1 MKQHWWYV
9 AAVVAGIACGLCV
22 AFLIF
27 PESAKV
33 QEEIIPPAPVRVS
46 AQIPPSDTNASDTS
60 FIKGGLQEAPLIK
73 GGSEGGIS
81 PLEPTSAS
89 LLFLGDMMFDRN
101 VATRSKNSGSLDY
114 PFQKICNQTYC
125 FFKGHD
131 LVIANLEGPISSK
144 RQAPNKGNVD
154 FMFDSKIL
162 AVLKQVGIN
171 AVSQANNHTWDQGRL
186 EADASQQKVRQASI
200 GVFGDQIR
208 DSVASA
214 SAIVESNGRKIA
226 LLGYNVTD
234 HALDKQAVS
243 QAIASGKK
251 QADFTIVFMHWGVE
265 YQAKPNKSQVDLAHW
280 FIDQGVDAVIGGHPH
295 WMQSVE
301 VYRNRPIAY
310 SLGNFIF
317 DQDFSAE
324 TRFGL
329 MVDLVLNS
337 QGSELQLFPIKIDKS
352 QPVLL
357 IDQERQ
363 VWLDR
368 LASISD
374 KSLSAS
380 IKAGVIKIIK

>member
-1 MKQHWWYV
+1 MKQRWWYI

-27 PESAKV
+27 PERAKV
-33 QEEIIPPAPVRVS
+33 QEETIPPAKVRAS
-46 AQIPPSDTNASDTS
+46 AQIAALP
-60 FIKGGLQEAPLIK
+60 
-73 GGSEGGIS
+73 
-81 PLEPTSAS
+81 PTSTVPVVTEKVITPLSGPTSTS

-101 VATRSKNSGSLDY
+101 VATRSKAAGSLDY
-114 PFQKICNQTYC
+114 PFKKICNQTDC
-125 FFKGHD
+125 FFKGYD
-131 LVIANLEGPISSK
+131 LVVANLEGPISSK

-171 AVSQANNHTWDQGRL
+171 AVSQANNHTWDQGRA

-214 SAIVESNGRKIA
+214 SAIVESNGRNIA

-243 QAIASGKK
+243 QAITSAKK
-251 QADFTIVFMHWGVE
+251 QADFTVVFMHWGVE
-265 YQAKPNKSQVDLAHW
+265 YQAKPNKSQIELAHW
-280 FIDQGVDAVIGGHPH
+280 LIDQGVDAVIGGHPH

-329 MVDLVLNS
+329 MVNLVLNS
-337 QGSELQLFPIKIDKS
+337 QGSELQLFPIRIDKS

-363 VWLDR
+363 VRLDR

-380 IKAGVIKIIK
+380 IKTGVIKIIK

>member
-1 MKQHWWYV
+1 MKQQWWYV

-27 PESAKV
+27 PERAKV
-33 QEEIIPPAPVRVS
+33 QEETIPPVSVRVS

-73 GGSEGGIS
+73 GGNEGGI
-81 PLEPTSAS
+81 EIPTTTS

-101 VATRSKNSGSLDY
+101 VAARSKAAGSLDY
-114 PFQKICNQTYC
+114 PFQKICNQKDC

-171 AVSQANNHTWDQGRL
+171 AVSQANNHTWDQGRA

-234 HALDKQAVS
+234 HELDKQAVS
-243 QAIASGKK
+243 QAIASAKK
-251 QADFTIVFMHWGVE
+251 QADFTIVFTHWGVE
-265 YQAKPNKSQVDLAHW
+265 YQAKPNKGQVELAHW
-280 FIDQGVDAVIGGHPH
+280 LIDQGVDAVIGGHPH

-317 DQDFSAE
+317 DQDWSAE
-324 TRFGL
+324 TKFGL
-329 MVDLVLNS
+329 MINLVLNS
-337 QGSELQLFPIKIDKS
+337 QGSELQLFPIKIDRS
-352 QPVLL
+352 QPILL

-363 VWLDR
+363 VRLDR

-380 IKAGVIKIIK
+380 IKTGVIKITK